1 MRKQPNSI
9 PIRFERLFW
18 DCEFETLK
26 LEGHKKFIAERI
38 LMFGDVPALKWL
50 RKTYGLEFFRHVAV
64 YNRRLDAKTRNFW
77 KIYFDDKTP
86 A

>member
-1 MRKQPNSI
+1 MGKQPVSI
-9 PIRFERLFW
+9 PARFKKYFW

-26 LEGHKKFIAERI
+26 LEGHKKFISERI

-50 RKTYGLEFFRHVAV
+50 RKTYGLEFFRHIAV
-64 YNRRLDAKTRNFW
+64 SSRRLDAKTRNFW